1 MLNGTLLVLSAC
13 LIWGLIFVI
22 PGMMGGFSSLEIALC
37 RYFFLGVASIIFL
50 LIKGLR
56 NWYKFSW
63 SIWRRALIYSLLVNI
78 IYYFSLVTGLLYSGA
93 SIIVL
98 IAGISPITLTFYGN
112 WSEKGCSYK
121 LLLLPCILICC
132 GLMCVNSHAFSS
144 LQTEASWNYGFG
156 LLCGCVSLIIWN
168 WYVIA
173 NVSFLKKNPTVSSSD
188 WATLIGVGTFAW
200 VILIGIGLLFFVSSD
215 ELIKYRSLNSTLLS
229 FLLGG
234 LVLGIV
240 CSWLGSYLWNLG
252 SQALPISL
260 AGQLTIFETIFG
272 LAFVYLVEQR
282 LPSLIECIGILTI
295 LGAVKLSMTRFN
307 QSISTVSEPL
317 HKLQ

>member
-13 LIWGLIFVI
+13 FIWGLIFVI

-37 RYFFLGVASIIFL
+37 RYFFLGVVSSIFL
-50 LIKGLR
+50 LSKGLR
-56 NWYKFSW
+56 NWQKIPW
-63 SIWRRALIYSLLVNI
+63 PIWRRALLYSLLVNI
-78 IYYFSLVTGLLYSGA
+78 IYYFSLVTGILYSGA

-112 WSEKGCSYK
+112 WSEKQCSFK
-121 LLLLPCILICC
+121 QLLFPCFLICC
-132 GLMCVNSHAFSS
+132 GLLCVNSHAFSS
-144 LQTEASWNYGFG
+144 LHAETSLKYGFG
-156 LLCGCVSLIIWN
+156 LLCGIISLVIWN

-173 NVSFLKKNPTVSSSD
+173 NADFLKKNPVVTSSD

-200 VILIGIGLLFFVSSD
+200 VILIGTGFLFFVSSD
-215 ELIKYRSLNSTLLS
+215 ELIKYSTLNSTLLS
-229 FLLGG
+229 FLFGG
-234 LVLGIV
+234 LVLGLV
-240 CSWLGSYLWNLG
+240 CSWLGSYLWNQG

-272 LAFVYLVEQR
+272 LLFVYLIEQR
-282 LPSLIECIGILTI
+282 LPSFIEFVGILII

-307 QSISTVSEPL
+307 QSISIAS
-317 HKLQ
+317 